1 MGTEAV
7 RAHGLCGGKSGLQR
21 DWPVCMEP
29 QPQTAVL
36 CLDGYPVSLSGR
48 LQPHPFQPKV
58 LCMVA
63 ERWHLWPVVQAGSV
77 GYPRIDYVVV
87 ISIAL

>member
-1 MGTEAV
+1 MGTEEV

-21 DWPVCMEP
+21 DWLGLYGAPATDSCALP
-29 QPQTAVL
+29 GW
-36 CLDGYPVSLSGR
+36 CPVSLSGR

-77 GYPRIDYVVV
+77 GYPRIDYVVA